1 MSMKEALPYISICIS
16 VASLCIAFYVMF
28 RDRTRFDVSGSY
40 RESFAN
46 MVDGIYIKIVNSG
59 RRPIT
64 LNSLVFT
71 CTDGQAHKFKITNSI
86 GQRVGS
92 PFDNRD
98 CCHPCLSESQ
108 FFEFLLDN
116 TNFDFETCNLESV
129 ATIEVES
136 STGASKKIKG
146 LAEEVKKNAH
156 HLKPST

>member
-46 MVDGIYIKIVNSG
+46 IVDGIYVKIVNSG

-64 LNSLVFT
+64 LYSLIFT
-71 CTDGQAHKFKITNSI
+71 CQDGKVHKFRITNSI
-86 GQRVGS
+86 GQREGS
-92 PFDNRD
+92 PFENRD
-98 CCHPCLSESQ
+98 LGHPCLSESQ
-108 FFEFLLDN
+108 CFEFMLDS
-116 TNFDFETCNLESV
+116 TNSDFGDCNLESV
-129 ATIEVES
+129 VSINVES

-146 LAEEVKKNAH
+146 LAKEVKKNAH
-156 HLKPST
+156 HLKSST